1 MVRNKR
7 NIGGTSM
14 HLQLSDKD
22 GDGSILFYFNT
33 ELRGEVTT
41 KF

>member
-1 MVRNKR
+1 MP
-7 NIGGTSM
+7 
-14 HLQLSDKD
+14 LQLSDKD